1 MLAPFVIQWMGCD
14 TKFNKRCR
22 SRALGEFC
30 YNAVLTLRSLKLVL
44 LLPEMLLQ
52 CWLSSCEAIICWHKF
67 NKFWGGWCR
76 RRRRSRP
83 ISGGSKG
90 GGRDFTSRNQNC
102 SIEQG
107 ERSKGCWFPYDLW
120 WPSWSAF
127 WEWSNDSS
135 DRGCGHWTSAARD
148 WKLARNR
155 RSRWANF
162 VWDS

>member
-1 MLAPFVIQWMGCD
+1 MLAPFVIQWVVTQNSTRDAEVGPSVNSVMMQFWPWGAWSWCCCFQRCF
-14 TKFNKRCR
+14 FN
-22 SRALGEFC
+22 
-30 YNAVLTLRSLKLVL
+30 V
-44 LLPEMLLQ
+44 
-52 CWLSSCEAIICWHKF
+52 WLSSCEAIICWQKF
-67 NKFWGGWCR
+67 NKFWGGWC

-90 GGRDFTSRNQNC
+90 GGGDTTSRNQNC

-107 ERSKGCWFPYDLW
+107 ERSKGCWFSYNLW

-127 WEWSNDSS
+127 WEWSDDSS

-155 RSRWANF
+155 RSQWANF